1 MQNISELFT
10 HHAILSQNWMWTIF
24 GISVIV
30 LLALDL
36 FLFNRKNEEPHFWH
50 TLWMCVFYV
59 VIAIIFGIFV
69 IYEEGTEKGMLY
81 FTGYLLE
88 KSLSLDN
95 IFVMSVIFSTIGVP
109 SKYQHRVLFWGILG
123 ALFMRGIMIFLGEAL
138 ISRFHWVLY
147 IFSVFL
153 IYTGAKMLS
162 IKDGEEPPFRESR
175 IYKTL
180 SKFFHVTHELH
191 EQHFMFKENG
201 HWHITP
207 LFFALII
214 IETMDV
220 IFAFDSIPAI
230 FLITQDVFVVY
241 TSNIFAIL
249 GLRALYFLLAAIV
262 NKFTYLKPALSIIL
276 IFIGC
281 KIFLPHFGIEI
292 AAWQSLSVT
301 FALLFGGIMLSVY
314 KDSAKAKVKN
324 D

>member
-1 MQNISELFT
+1 MQSINELFT

-30 LLALDL
+30 LLFLDL
-36 FLFNRKNEEPHFWH
+36 FVFNRKNEEPHFWH

-95 IFVMSVIFSTIGVP
+95 IFVMSVIFSTIGIP

-147 IFSVFL
+147 IFSLFL

-162 IKDGEEPPFRESR
+162 MKEGEEAPFKESR
-175 IYKTL
+175 IYKLL

-191 EQHFMFKENG
+191 EHHFMFKENG

-301 FALLFGGIMLSVY
+301 FVLLFGGIMLSVY
-314 KDSAKAKVKN
+314 KDSAKAKA
-324 D
+324 

>member
-30 LLALDL
+30 LLVLDL

-138 ISRFHWVLY
+138 ISRFHWLLY

-162 IKDGEEPPFRESR
+162 IKDGEEIPFRESR
-175 IYKTL
+175 IYKIL

-292 AAWQSLSVT
+292 AAWQSLCIT
-301 FALLFGGIMLSVY
+301 FTLLLGGILLSVY
-314 KDSAKAKVKN
+314 KDSAKTKA
-324 D
+324 

>member
-292 AAWQSLSVT
+292 AAWQSLCIT
-301 FALLFGGIMLSVY
+301 FTLLLGGILLSVY
-314 KDSAKAKVKN
+314 KDSAKTKA
-324 D
+324 